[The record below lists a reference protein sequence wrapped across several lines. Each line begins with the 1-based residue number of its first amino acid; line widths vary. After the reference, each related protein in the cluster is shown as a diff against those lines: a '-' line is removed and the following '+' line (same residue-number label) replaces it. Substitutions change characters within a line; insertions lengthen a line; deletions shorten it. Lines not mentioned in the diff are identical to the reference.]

1 MSTIDQILQLLKD
14 GKWHDVNEIAEKTA
28 LPQSKIKLAFEFLN
42 EYDFAQLKENNE
54 SAKLKQSIVEFVE
67 KIQRLETE
75 ETVSD

>member
-54 SAKLKQSIVEFVE
+54 SAKLKPSIIEFVE
-67 KIQRLETE
+67 EIQRLETE
-75 ETVSD
+75 EQ